1 MSTGI
6 YAAVKQ
12 EITTRQAAEHYGYH
26 VNRYGMMCCPFHRD
40 KHPSMKVDRNF
51 ICFGCQ
57 EKGDVI
63 RFVSRL
69 YGMSSYDSALK
80 LVRDFN
86 LEIGSKRDGRSPP
99 SRKAIVPRRD
109 GPGDADLFEKALKR
123 YFRVYGDY
131 ISLLRKWEAEFAP
144 RSPEEDFHPLYLKAV
159 QEKDRIGYCLDLIIG
174 GPDEEKAKLII
185 DKGKEVRELERRIDE
200 YQSGAADGAA

>member
-1 MSTGI
+1 
-6 YAAVKQ
+6 
-12 EITTRQAAEHYGYH
+12 
-26 VNRYGMMCCPFHRD
+26 
-40 KHPSMKVDRNF
+40 
-51 ICFGCQ
+51 
-57 EKGDVI
+57 
-63 RFVSRL
+63 
-69 YGMSSYDSALK
+69 MSSYDSALK

-86 LEIGSKRDGRSPP
+86 LEIGSKGDGRSPP

-159 QEKDRIGYCLDLIIG
+159 QEKDRIGYCLDLIIS